1 MVVVETLG
9 VKGMEISQEREK
21 SLGNGASELWLHVI
35 FHVIRDTCKFN
46 YECLRYER
54 LLKVL
59 CQAK

>member
-35 FHVIRDTCKFN
+35 FHVI
-46 YECLRYER
+46 
-54 LLKVL
+54 
-59 CQAK
+59 